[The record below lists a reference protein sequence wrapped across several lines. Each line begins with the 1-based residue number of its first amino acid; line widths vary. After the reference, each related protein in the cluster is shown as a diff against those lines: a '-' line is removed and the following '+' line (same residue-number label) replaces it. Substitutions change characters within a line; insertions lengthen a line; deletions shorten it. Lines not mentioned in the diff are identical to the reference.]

1 MDNLW
6 NIKEYR
12 QSGPNCPI
20 VLVNLPLHKK
30 VALSFFRFG
39 VCPLCITSSVGY
51 GVYQWA
57 KKLLTKNDSLQPQK
71 SELTGLTLSK
81 PDMA

>member
-6 NIKEYR
+6 NIKEYE

-20 VLVNLPLHKK
+20 VPVNLPLHKK
-30 VALSFFRFG
+30 VALFFFRFG
-39 VCPLCITSSVGY
+39 VCPLCITSSVSY
-51 GVYQWA
+51 GVYHWA
-57 KKLLTKNDSLQPQK
+57 KKLLTRKDSSKAQE